1 MQIKWI
7 SISFSGMNMQM
18 LFEICEFSAFN
29 NSNASYVCTDT
40 SFLLHSLISISLAH
54 FSHLILIFSVSKGFV

>member
-29 NSNASYVCTDT
+29 NSKVSYVCTDT
-40 SFLLHSLISISLAH
+40 AFLLHSLISSHSLP
-54 FSHLILIFSVSKGFV
+54 FLI